1 MANLA
6 NLTIPITKRAQQPD
20 GSVIIEGPITDD
32 SLDLDRQIVDAA
44 SAAKALQNWF
54 DEYANVRQ
62 QHSPIL
68 APAGKGISLKF
79 VDGVPWLKAH
89 ILEPTAVKLVNAR
102 VYQAYSIGIGDGRLD
117 TSPAARKRAPEGVLY
132 PTLVNE
138 VSVVD
143 YPANVHMGKFMI
155 AKRKDGAVRDVAKV
169 KVAKSLRGLE
179 GDSLVE
185 ALKSVHAGEIVHTA
199 SSEKEANELIGAQFS
214 PSDYE
219 ADGNVIRAKR
229 QMDPNVGGGVDRD
242 KIPGKDFAGKNRS
255 FPIVTPGD
263 VSDAA
268 SSIGRA
274 GPDNYTPDKLKAR
287 IIAIAQRKGPEFVS
301 ELPKKWRSEMGKAKA
316 KKAPGSKKPFPGAA
330 PPFKGKGD
338 ETATDDT
345 ATTKP
350 PKKNK
355 KGTKATKGE
364 IPEVD
369 QKVTEDLEET
379 HTALTQ
385 AQAGPTQEQIAAA
398 QYALNTAQ
406 LNLQSAQ
413 QSQANTVS
421 QDQLSVQQAEQA
433 LASAQSAYT
442 SAVQQLNADSAVATP
457 SASGAPVATPNPT
470 KIAQDQAAVAQAAQ
484 AIQTAQLGVQSAQQ
498 KAASA
503 EQQAATQVASAQN
516 ALSAAQNTYTTNTT
530 PSQTAIQSAQQAVV
544 TAQQNL
550 TANQDRLAA
559 AKTQQGDSLAQARQS
574 LASAETNAASSTGP
588 QSAATIASDEAAV
601 SSAKQ
606 NLSNAQTT
614 AAHTTLTAPADGQI
628 VAVNVEPGTIAPTGW
643 AITMQSTALEATAS
657 FAETSVVG
665 LKVGQPASVTVTA
678 PDVTVPG
685 TVSSIQP
692 VGTSSGSN
700 SVVTFTVTV
709 SLGDPPATVLSGMS
723 ASVAVTTAQAQ
734 NVVTVPAIAVI
745 GSSGNYEVR
754 VLDSAGKEQAVP
766 VQVGLMSTSLAQ
778 IESGINAGETVVIG
792 TVSALN
798 SSTTTSGGF
807 GGIGG
812 IGGGFRPAD
821 RTTTGG
827 GTRTTTGGAGAGGAG
842 QP

>member
-44 SAAKALQNWF
+44 SAAKALKEWF

-68 APAGKGISLKF
+68 APAGKGVSLKF

-89 ILEPTAVKLVNAR
+89 IIEPTAVKLVNAR
-102 VYQAYSIGIGDGRLD
+102 VYQAYSIGIGDGTLD

-185 ALKSVHAGEIVHTA
+185 ALKSVHAGAIVHTA

-219 ADGNVIRAKR
+219 VDGNVIRAKR

-242 KIPGKDFAGKNRS
+242 KIPAKDFAGKNRS

-316 KKAPGSKKPFPGAA
+316 KKAKKAPGSKKPFPGAA

-338 ETATDDT
+338 ETATDETTTDDT

-350 PKKNK
+350 SKKAK
-355 KGTKATKGE
+355 KAKKGE

-385 AQAGPTQEQIAAA
+385 AQA
-398 QYALNTAQ
+398 
-406 LNLQSAQ
+406 
-413 QSQANTVS
+413 
-421 QDQLSVQQAEQA
+421 
-433 LASAQSAYT
+433 
-442 SAVQQLNADSAVATP
+442 
-457 SASGAPVATPNPT
+457 
-470 KIAQDQAAVAQAAQ
+470 DQAADNAAHESGDDKDDKDTEKAKAKKEAKSARKAAKAAKKARTAAEAETALAMKRAHDVLCPVYKGSITKSLGSVAQA
-484 AIQTAQLGVQSAQQ
+484 I
-498 KAASA
+498 
-503 EQQAATQVASAQN
+503 
-516 ALSAAQNTYTTNTT
+516 
-530 PSQTAIQSAQQAVV
+530 
-544 TAQQNL
+544 
-550 TANQDRLAA
+550 
-559 AKTQQGDSLAQARQS
+559 
-574 LASAETNAASSTGP
+574 
-588 QSAATIASDEAAV
+588 
-601 SSAKQ
+601 
-606 NLSNAQTT
+606 
-614 AAHTTLTAPADGQI
+614 
-628 VAVNVEPGTIAPTGW
+628 
-643 AITMQSTALEATAS
+643 
-657 FAETSVVG
+657 
-665 LKVGQPASVTVTA
+665 
-678 PDVTVPG
+678 
-685 TVSSIQP
+685 
-692 VGTSSGSN
+692 
-700 SVVTFTVTV
+700 
-709 SLGDPPATVLSGMS
+709 DPEFFRS
-723 ASVAVTTAQAQ
+723 
-734 NVVTVPAIAVI
+734 
-745 GSSGNYEVR
+745 R
-754 VLDSAGKEQAVP
+754 
-766 VQVGLMSTSLAQ
+766 LMSTDESS
-778 IESGINAGETVVIG
+778 IETYAARAGAYTAAAHVATLKMKEFNELRAAARKAFRDAYPDVKVKSPDLSDPSSFQRGFLPSANKETATSTSKPSNFPDAKPLEAGDFTRGPLTTNQARPTLSTGTPAVSMVKSRQFYTNADKDKNEAAMATLHDHIVANYPNVC
-792 TVSALN
+792 
-798 SSTTTSGGF
+798 
-807 GGIGG
+807 
-812 IGGGFRPAD
+812 P
-821 RTTTGG
+821 
-827 GTRTTTGGAGAGGAG
+827 AGAGLADETTDRLGTPPEMYSPASGTSKVDTHPGGTLVGVGAG
-842 QP
+842 DAARAVKKLESKVKKFAKKDKAKTKAIKRLERSLKTTLNRPDMTKAARRRTDFAAIPGGAQVSDISDSKKERLQRAKMLSTRIHDRHSAVSLDEITELQDLVSPEQFAALMTAED